1 MKTTLKPFYSY
12 RAQLVNRKLA
22 SQNNFMLQ
30 IVGNEA
36 YWKLSV
42 RCGKSAGFS
51 TF

>member
-30 IVGNEA
+30 IDQLQNEEVFTIFA
-36 YWKLSV
+36 PCS
-42 RCGKSAGFS
+42 
-51 TF
+51 